1 MKHIFRKYSLQLVKE
16 TSAKYEIENKISTP
30 NDIAKVFSGV
40 LNLEKQPEEVLVL
53 ATLNTQNVVTG
64 LFEVSRGTINSSL
77 ISPREIFKRAI
88 LNNASSI
95 IIAHNHPGND
105 PEPSANDIEVTRKIA
120 ECSELL
126 GIKLLDHVIVYEDK
140 NKIKN
145 TSLKKLGIIM

>member
-53 ATLNTQNVVTG
+53 ATLNTKNVVTG
-64 LFEVSRGTINSSL
+64 LFEVSRGTVNSSL
-77 ISPREIFKRAI
+77 ASPREILKRAI
-88 LNNASSI
+88 LDNASSI
-95 IIAHNHPGND
+95 IIAHNHPSGCSK
-105 PEPSANDIEVTRKIA
+105 PSSNDIEVTKRIA
-120 ECSELL
+120 ECGDLL
-126 GIKLLDHVIVYEDK
+126 DIKLLDHVIVCEEGDK
-140 NKIKN
+140 LKS

>member
-16 TSAKYEIENKISTP
+16 TSAKYEIENKISSP
-30 NDIAKVFSGV
+30 NDIVKVLSGV
-40 LNLEKQPEEVLVL
+40 LNLEKQTEEVLVL

-77 ISPREIFKRAI
+77 VSPREIFKRAI

-95 IIAHNHPGND
+95 ILAHNHPGND
-105 PEPSANDIEVTRKIA
+105 SEASINDIEVTKKIA

-126 GIKLLDHVIVYEDK
+126 GIKLLDHVIVYEDG
-140 NKIKN
+140 NNVRN